1 LDGRGS
7 GTNSSSSTSTS
18 SVGRVQ
24 HLYFLMNI
32 IGVKCV
38 IFAAV
43 FLFARELE
51 KEYTKSE
58 DVLTNILPRSIVK
71 RIKQGE
77 LPIVD
82 HVPDVSI
89 LFADLVGF
97 TKASTELHPN
107 FLIGL
112 FLRDIFQEF
121 DELAYKH
128 GLEKIKTIG
137 DAYMV
142 VGGLNH
148 GERLSLQSYS
158 QSAEY
163 QSQKPEATNIML
175 FAVDMFKALRDV
187 NKKYGLS
194 FKLRVGTHTGPVV
207 AGVLGLKRFAYDV
220 WGDTVNVSHHTSIV
234 CCSVLLFSHFS
245 SLLSHATLHQCNI
258 RLQAEW
264 NRMAFQA

>member
-1 LDGRGS
+1 
-7 GTNSSSSTSTS
+7 
-18 SVGRVQ
+18 
-24 HLYFLMNI
+24 MNI
-32 IGVKCV
+32 IGTKCV

-58 DVLTNILPRSIVK
+58 NVLANILPRSIVK

-82 HVPDVSI
+82 HVPDVTI

-121 DELAYKH
+121 DELVYKH

-148 GERLSLQSYS
+148 GERLSLHSYS

-163 QSQKPEATNIML
+163 QNQKAQATNIMF

-187 NKKYGLS
+187 NRKHGLS
-194 FKLRVGTHTGPVV
+194 FDLRVGIHTGPVV

-220 WGDTVNVSHHTSIV
+220 WGDTVNVR
-234 CCSVLLFSHFS
+234 
-245 SLLSHATLHQCNI
+245 LLSPVCIMFLLHSACLSRYTFVTI
-258 RLQAEW
+258 
-264 NRMAFQA
+264 